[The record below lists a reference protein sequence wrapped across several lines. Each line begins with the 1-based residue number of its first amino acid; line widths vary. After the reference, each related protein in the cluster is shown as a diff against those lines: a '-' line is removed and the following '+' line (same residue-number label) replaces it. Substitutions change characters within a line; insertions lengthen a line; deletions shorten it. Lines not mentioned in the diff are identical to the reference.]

1 MKGIT
6 MSRSCSICEQCG
18 VADINAQL
26 EAGKSVREIA
36 RTFGVARATLAR
48 HAGHV
53 EVGRPPDSGPP
64 ILEDGPPGAHLAA
77 AEELINAVKVIR
89 GSDFSAQDVAEAQQ
103 LRSLA
108 IAVDVGGSNIAGLR
122 ELRLTLDQF
131 RRSVF
136 NTDPSAQQ
144 ELAEMIA
151 KISGGADPGRYD
163 RVFRA
168 AIAAGADED
177 AARAAGDAALGREH
191 AGETW
196 HQTMARLHPQNASKW
211 IAEGAEH
218 SRNGR
223 R

>member
-1 MKGIT
+1 MRDSIQTSTVSFSVRFPEISGRPTNVKGIT

-53 EVGRPPDSGPP
+53 EVGRPTDSGPP

-144 ELAEMIA
+144 ELAELI
-151 KISGGADPGRYD
+151 
-163 RVFRA
+163 A
-168 AIAAGADED
+168 AIQMAPDDGTFG
-177 AARAAGDAALGREH
+177 RTFDAALNAGATPAAAQAAATAATQRPARGR
-191 AGETW
+191 
-196 HQTMARLHPQNASKW
+196 
-211 IAEGAEH
+211 
-218 SRNGR
+218 
-223 R
+223 